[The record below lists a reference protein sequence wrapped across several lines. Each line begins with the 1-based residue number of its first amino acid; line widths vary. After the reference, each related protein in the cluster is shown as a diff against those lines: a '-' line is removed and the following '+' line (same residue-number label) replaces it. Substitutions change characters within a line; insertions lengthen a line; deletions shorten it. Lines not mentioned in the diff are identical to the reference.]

1 MIRKLWKNYY
11 RYIRASNKESLLA
24 LFLGI
29 IGAFLET
36 FSIYLLANLIT
47 KIENNNFNL
56 DTLNIGSFN
65 LDSLKILANKN
76 QKITVSYE
84 KNKIKIEDIIFQIS
98 KQNVKILDITTD
110 DADIE
115 DVYLGLTKS

>member
-1 MIRKLWKNYY
+1 MLKRLWKNYY

-47 KIENNNFNL
+47 KIENNNLNFN
-56 DTLNIGSFN
+56 TLNIGSINFSLGWYLLYFLNCWNFFN
-65 LDSLKILANKN
+65 ISILF
-76 QKITVSYE
+76 
-84 KNKIKIEDIIFQIS
+84 IK
-98 KQNVKILDITTD
+98 
-110 DADIE
+110 
-115 DVYLGLTKS
+115 